1 MTKMMKS
8 IDNKNSQIQRLEEEK
23 AVLKASAAAKEP
35 TGRVPVQ
42 FDPNVA
48 FPSIDEIITARDQA
62 EKNVIH
68 RLNEKATEKAKK
80 QAAKKTVDSITVI

>member
-1 MTKMMKS
+1 MMKT

-42 FDPNVA
+42 FDPNAA
-48 FPSIDEIITARDQA
+48 FPSIEQIITARDEA
-62 EKNVIH
+62 EKNAIY
-68 RLNEKATEKAKK
+68 RLQEQAKEKGKK
-80 QAAKKTVDSITVI
+80 